1 MTVVMKK
8 TMKHLPL
15 KYLLLFTVLFFQFFL
30 AQAQSKK
37 TQVSFKDSLDGK
49 LDLSDFIIDANGFI
63 PIPYIITEPAFGG
76 FGGAIA
82 PVFIKKR
89 PPYVDTINGRVQK
102 TPVAPDITG
111 GLGLYTVNH
120 TWGLMGF
127 RSGTIIKSRIKYL
140 AAGGYFHLNLSFYKN
155 VPQLGEKEFH
165 FTINTIPAILQAI
178 KRVGHSGLHMGF
190 RYLFLKTDISFNGD
204 HQLRSFTDSLDF
216 NKLISQL
223 GVVLE
228 LDKRDNVFTPDKGI
242 KLHFDATK
250 SDQAIGSDYDFWRLN
265 YYNYLYQP
273 IFDQTVFGL
282 RIDVKQA
289 FGDIPFYA
297 LPFIEMRGIP
307 LARYQGNANLVS
319 EVEIRQDI
327 KRRWSIVGFGGTGKA
342 FDYWDQFDNA
352 DWIFSYGGG
361 VRYLLAR
368 KFKLRMGIDLARGA
382 GAWSYYI
389 VFGSNWQK

>member
-1 MTVVMKK
+1 MKC
-8 TMKHLPL
+8 LSL
-15 KYLLLFTVLFFQFFL
+15 KYFLLLTIVAFSCSFSH
-30 AQAQSKK
+30 AQSKK
-37 TQVSFKDSLDGK
+37 QPVSFKDSLDGK

-63 PIPYIITEPAFGG
+63 PIPFIITEPAFGG
-76 FGGAIA
+76 FGGALA

-89 PPYVDTINGRVQK
+89 PPYVDSVKGRIQT

-111 GLGLYTVNH
+111 GLGLYTANK

-127 RSGTIIKSRIKYL
+127 RSGTFIKSRIKYL
-140 AAGGYFHLNLSFYKN
+140 VAGGYFHLNLSFYKN

-165 FTINTIPAILQAI
+165 FTINTTPAIVQAI
-178 KRVGHSGLHMGF
+178 KRIGRSGLHAGF
-190 RYLFLKTDISFNGD
+190 RYVFLKTDISFNGD
-204 HQLRSFTDSLDF
+204 HQLSAFTDSVDF

-223 GVVLE
+223 GVVVE

-250 SDQAIGSDYDFWRLN
+250 SDEAIGSDYNFWRLN
-265 YYNYLYQP
+265 YYNYFYHP
-273 IFDQTVFGL
+273 VFDQTVLGL
-282 RIDVKQA
+282 RVDVKQA

-307 LARYQGNANLVS
+307 LARYQGYANLLS

-327 KRRWSIVGFGGTGKA
+327 KQRWSVVGFGGTGKA
-342 FDYWDQFDNA
+342 FDYWDQFGEAN
-352 DWIFSYGGG
+352 WISSYGAGI
-361 VRYLLAR
+361 RYLLAR
-368 KFKLRMGIDLARGA
+368 KFKLRMGIDLAHGA